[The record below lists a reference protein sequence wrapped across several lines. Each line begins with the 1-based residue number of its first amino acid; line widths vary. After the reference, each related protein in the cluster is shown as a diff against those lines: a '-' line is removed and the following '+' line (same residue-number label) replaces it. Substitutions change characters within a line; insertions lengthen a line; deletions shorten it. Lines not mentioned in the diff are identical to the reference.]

1 MAYPGGK
8 SGSGIPQR
16 IINLMPPHRVYI
28 EPFLGGGAIMRLKRP
43 AALNIGL
50 DLVAPSELPMIERP
64 RARPPELAL
73 RDVIRIHPAESA
85 MVDELARA
93 DSPESAIAAEPAVSS
108 DGIPPRFEFYQG
120 DGIKFLEDR
129 PFERG
134 ELVYCDPPYLPTTR
148 PAGRK
153 LYRFEMTNADHRRL
167 LRAIRDLPCMVM
179 ISGYWSQMYAHA
191 LPSWNLVSYEAMTRG
206 GPAVEYLWFNFP
218 PPVTLHD
225 YRFLGKDFR
234 ERERIKRQKARWT
247 ARLLKMP
254 PLQRQALLAA
264 IAEIAFSDDAAGSPT
279 VSGDPNKGYWSPR
292 RAANR

>member
-1 MAYPGGK
+1 
-8 SGSGIPQR
+8 
-16 IINLMPPHRVYI
+16 
-28 EPFLGGGAIMRLKRP
+28 MRLKRP
-43 AALNIGL
+43 AVLNIGI
-50 DLVAPSELPMIERP
+50 DMVAPSELPS
-64 RARPPELAL
+64 
-73 RDVIRIHPAESA
+73 VN
-85 MVDELARA
+85 VARA
-93 DSPESAIAAEPAVSS
+93 HPPESAEPATS
-108 DGIPPRFEFYQG
+108 DDEGLPPRFEFYQE
-120 DGIKFLEDR
+120 DGIQFLEAR
-129 PFERG
+129 HFERD

-191 LPSWNLVSYEAMTRG
+191 LKAWNVTSYEAMTRG

-218 PPVTLHD
+218 PPVALHD

-247 ARLLKMP
+247 ARLLRMP

-264 IAEIAFSDDAAGSPT
+264 IAEIAFSDDAAGSRA
-279 VSGDPNKGYWSPR
+279 VSSER
-292 RAANR
+292 IR